1 MNWLKR
7 FFNTTEEKP
16 ILYCVHGF
24 GVRRTH
30 EYSVLKE
37 YFEALGY
44 TVVIP
49 EIFDQTQYDDINP
62 DLWLNRVEEPLIK
75 LISENKKILLIGFS
89 MGGVIA
95 SYLASKFK
103 VERLVLLAPAF
114 EYVTIKA
121 IIDTVEGVARQ
132 IIKRPEVQSNDYPP
146 LPDAF
151 TNTFKGIV
159 AKCKDSIKHV
169 DCPVLIFHGTSD
181 ETIPLRSSDYAY
193 ESIYHLNKRLFI
205 LKNVP
210 HRILDERLINKDVLK
225 IIHEFFKNELVTVEL
240 L

>member
-7 FFNTTEEKP
+7 FFINEEEKP

-30 EYSVLKE
+30 EYTILKE
-37 YFEALGY
+37 YFEAHGY

-49 EIFDQTQYDDINP
+49 EIFDQTKYDDINP
-62 DLWLNRVEEPLIK
+62 DLWLNRVEQPLIK
-75 LISENKKILLIGFS
+75 LLEENKKIWLIGFS

-114 EYVTIKA
+114 EYITIKA

-146 LPDAF
+146 LPEPF

-159 AKCKDSIKHV
+159 FRCKDSIKHV
-169 DCPVLIFHGTSD
+169 DCPVLIFHGTND

-193 ESIYHLNKRLFI
+193 DSIYHLNKRLFI

-210 HRILDERLINKDVLK
+210 HRILDERPINKDVLK
-225 IIHEFFKNELVTVEL
+225 LILDFFNNEIVKIEL
-240 L
+240 

>member
-7 FFNTTEEKP
+7 FFKSDEEKP

-30 EYSVLKE
+30 EYNTLKE
-37 YFEALGY
+37 YFEALGF

-49 EIFDQTQYDDINP
+49 EIFDQTQIDDINP
-62 DLWLNRVEEPLIK
+62 DQWLNRVEEPLIK

-114 EYVTIKA
+114 EYITIKA

-132 IIKRPEVQSNDYPP
+132 IIKRPEIQSNDYPP
-146 LPDAF
+146 LPEPF

-159 AKCKDSIKHV
+159 AKCKESIKHV
-169 DCPVLIFHGTSD
+169 DCPVLIFHGTND

-210 HRILDERLINKDVLK
+210 HRILDERLINKDVLR
-225 IIHEFFKNELVTVEL
+225 IIHEFFTNEIIKVDL
-240 L
+240 

>member
-1 MNWLKR
+1 MNWLR
-7 FFNTTEEKP
+7 RLFISEDEKP

-30 EYSVLKE
+30 EYTVLKE

-49 EIFDQTQYDDINP
+49 EIFDQTLFDDINP
-62 DLWLNRVEEPLIK
+62 DVWLNRVEQPLNK
-75 LISENKKILLIGFS
+75 LILENKRILLVGFS

-103 VERLVLLAPAF
+103 VDRLVLLAPAF
-114 EYVTIKA
+114 EYITIKA

-132 IIKRPEVQSNDYPP
+132 IIKRPEIPSNDYPP
-146 LPDAF
+146 LPETF
-151 TNTFKGIV
+151 TNTFKDIV
-159 AKCKDSIKHV
+159 SKCKDSIKHV

-193 ESIYHLNKRLFI
+193 ESIFHLNKRLFI

-210 HRILDERLINKDVLK
+210 HRILDESPINKDVLK
-225 IIHEFFKNELVTVEL
+225 IMHNYFNNEIVKIEQ
-240 L
+240 

>member
-7 FFNTTEEKP
+7 FFKSDEEKP

-30 EYSVLKE
+30 EYNTLKE

-49 EIFDQTQYDDINP
+49 EIFDQTQIDDINP
-62 DLWLNRVEEPLIK
+62 DQWLNRVEEPLIK

-114 EYVTIKA
+114 EYITIKA

-132 IIKRPEVQSNDYPP
+132 IIKRPEIQSNDYPP
-146 LPDAF
+146 LPEPF

-210 HRILDERLINKDVLK
+210 HRILDERLINKDVLR
-225 IIHEFFKNELVTVEL
+225 IIHEFFTNEIIKVEL
-240 L
+240 

>member
-1 MNWLKR
+1 MNWIKR
-7 FFNTTEEKP
+7 FFNTAEEKP

-30 EYSVLKE
+30 EYSVLKD

-62 DLWLNRVEEPLIK
+62 GLWLNRVEEPLIK
-75 LISENKKILLIGFS
+75 LIPENKKILLIGFS

-146 LPDAF
+146 LPDTF

-210 HRILDERLINKDVLK
+210 HRILDERLVNKDVLK
-225 IIHEFFKNELVTVEL
+225 IIHEFFKNELVKVEL
-240 L
+240 Q